1 MWVLMG
7 GGGIRILHVGSDGG
21 WGGGGDKDLAC
32 GF

>member
-1 MWVLMG
+1 MWVLMGGG

-21 WGGGGDKDLAC
+21 GGDKDLAC